1 MKTLRLSLQAIAAT
15 GLLAVAGMGN
25 PASVSSQQAM
35 SELGNPCRAPLRISK
50 TLASSR
56 IPLKCILPSRTGK

>member
-25 PASVSSQQAM
+25 PASVSSQQ
-35 SELGNPCRAPLRISK
+35 G
-50 TLASSR
+50 
-56 IPLKCILPSRTGK
+56 